1 MWGTTQPQQP
11 RKGKDYF
18 ENILEWLYKLVDNPD
33 EIVIKTIG
41 PKSELNTKFKVE
53 YIGMVA
59 NRVELSKIYKN
70 VKVFALTTLAD
81 AGPMMATECIKN
93 NTPLVSFPTNIA
105 ADFVKDGKNGYIV
118 NGTEEYAN
126 KLYDILYNNN
136 YHMDLDYVKQFNS
149 EESVVAKYNEFFKN
163 IIE

>member
-1 MWGTTQPQQP
+1 M
-11 RKGKDYF
+11 
-18 ENILEWLYKLVDNPD
+18 
-33 EIVIKTIG
+33 
-41 PKSELNTKFKVE
+41 
-53 YIGMVA
+53 
-59 NRVELSKIYKN
+59 
-70 VKVFALTTLAD
+70 
-81 AGPMMATECIKN
+81 
-93 NTPLVSFPTNIA
+93 
-105 ADFVKDGKNGYIV
+105 KDGKNGYIV